1 MNGSGL
7 SDTDRLASG
16 YSYIDVRDLAAAHV
30 KAIETE
36 AAGGERFLT
45 VVQPPFN
52 WQDWWDAANSLSP
65 SPISSHKLLVGTP
78 GSGEGVD
85 YPLVYSVEKQEKI
98 LGLKFLTMEETA
110 RDTLADF
117 ERRGW

>member
-65 SPISSHKLLVGTP
+65 SPIPSHKLPVGKP
-78 GSGEGVD
+78 GSGKDVN
-85 YPLVYSVEKQEKI
+85 YPWPCNVEKQAKI
-98 LGLKFLTMEETA
+98 MGLKYLTMEETA